1 MPRSFNSAA
10 TVLVNKNKNVINL
23 WEYLSLQIRV
33 CVELKFNATKY
44 TDGKSPPS
52 PACVEVRNGTNAHE
66 ILKLAATQDPCF
78 NFTVKMTMWGN
89 SVRSICGVH
98 RRPADKVYWMIKIDG
113 KSAKTGID
121 YLIPGDGSTLV
132 FVYKQLF
139 WRKWKKKTCDSNWLT
154 RGNADLIFVSHLL
167 RRYM

>member
-139 WRKWKKKTCDSNWLT
+139 WRKWKKNLWFELT
-154 RGNADLIFVSHLL
+154 SSG
-167 RRYM
+167 